1 MQLYNKLVNFNL
13 ALLANQH
20 HNSRCLKPH
29 ELVGIRLMASRDSRF
44 PVELRA
50 QRTRYITG

>member
-1 MQLYNKLVNFNL
+1 MQLYNKLVNFKL